1 MKSLKSIRDRLQAL
15 ISRGDDV
22 RATIRPLGNSSGLV
36 LYSKMQ
42 YEWDRRLYTSWL
54 TSCVALVDSLN
65 IKEGNLKNRTDLL
78 GKGEVTPEAL
88 DTKIGI
94 LVSLAENIDLGLLR
108 NVEVIISGE
117 ISYDFMAQ
125 AEALLIEPGNLEH
138 GYIPAAVL
146 SGAVLERSLR
156 TICEHASPCIPV
168 VKSNGEFKSMDAL
181 INELDQAKIV
191 NSNGV
196 KQLRAWAGLRNSA
209 AHGRFEEFNKSD
221 VKRMIVGVNDFISE
235 NLG

>member
-1 MKSLKSIRDRLQAL
+1 
-15 ISRGDDV
+15 
-22 RATIRPLGNSSGLV
+22 
-36 LYSKMQ
+36 
-42 YEWDRRLYTSWL
+42 
-54 TSCVALVDSLN
+54 VALVDALN

-88 DTKIGI
+88 DAKIGI
-94 LVSLAENIDLGLLR
+94 LVALAENIDLGLLR
-108 NVEVIISGE
+108 NVEVKISGE

-125 AEALLIEPGNLEH
+125 AEALLSEPGNLEH

-156 TICEHASPCIPV
+156 TICEQASPCIPV
-168 VKSNGEFKSMDAL
+168 VKPNGEFRSMDAL
-181 INELDQAKIV
+181 INDLDQAKIV
-191 NSNGV
+191 NSNDV

-209 AHGRFEEFNKSD
+209 AHGRFEEFNKSG
-221 VKRMIVGVNDFISE
+221 VQRMIVGVNDFISE

>member
-1 MKSLKSIRDRLQAL
+1 MKSHKSIRDRLQAL

-22 RATIRPLGNSSGLV
+22 RATIRPAGNGNGLV
-36 LYSKMQ
+36 LYSKVQ
-42 YEWDRRLYTSWL
+42 YEWDRRLYTSWI
-54 TSCVALVDSLN
+54 TSCVALVDALN

-88 DTKIGI
+88 DAKIGI

-108 NVEVIISGE
+108 NMEVKISGE

-146 SGAVLERSLR
+146 SGAVLERSIR

-168 VKSNGEFKSMDAL
+168 LKSNGDFKTMDAL

-221 VKRMIVGVNDFISE
+221 VQRMISGVNDFISE

>member
-1 MKSLKSIRDRLQAL
+1 MKSSQSIRDRLQAL
-15 ISRGDDV
+15 ISKGDDV
-22 RATIRPLGNSSGLV
+22 RATIRPAGNGSGAV
-36 LYSKMQ
+36 LYTKMQ
-42 YEWDRRLYTSWL
+42 YEWDRRLYASWL
-54 TSCVALVDSLN
+54 TSCVALVDALN
-65 IKEGNLKNRTDLL
+65 IKDGNLKSRTDIL
-78 GKGEVTPEAL
+78 GKGEVTPETL
-88 DTKIGI
+88 DAKIGI

-108 NVEVIISGE
+108 NMEVKISGE

-125 AEALLIEPGNLEH
+125 AEALLVEPGNLEH

-156 TICEHASPCIPV
+156 TICEQASPCISV
-168 VKSNGEFKSMDAL
+168 VKSSGEFKSMDAL

-221 VKRMIVGVNDFISE
+221 VQRMIAGVNDFISE

>member
-1 MKSLKSIRDRLQAL
+1 MKSSKNIRDRLQAL

-22 RATIRPLGNSSGLV
+22 RATIRPAGNGSGLV
-36 LYSKMQ
+36 LYSKIQ

-54 TSCVALVDSLN
+54 TSCVALVDALN

-78 GKGEVTPEAL
+78 GKGEVTPETL

-108 NVEVIISGE
+108 NMEVKISGE

-125 AEALLIEPGNLEH
+125 AEALLSEPGNLEH

-156 TICEHASPCIPV
+156 TICEQASPCIPV
-168 VKSNGEFKSMDAL
+168 VKPNGEFKSMDAL
-181 INELDQAKIV
+181 INDLDQAKIV
-191 NSNGV
+191 NSNDV

-209 AHGRFEEFNKSD
+209 AHGRFEEFNKSG
-221 VKRMIVGVNDFISE
+221 VQRMIVGVNDFISE